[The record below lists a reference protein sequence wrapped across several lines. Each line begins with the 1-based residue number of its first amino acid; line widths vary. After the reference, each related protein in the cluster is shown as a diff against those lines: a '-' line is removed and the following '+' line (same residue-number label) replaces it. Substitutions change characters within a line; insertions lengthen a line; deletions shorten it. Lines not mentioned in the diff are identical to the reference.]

1 MKEQIEQNQKP
12 HPAISDQMM
21 AQIKSL
27 PEQDKESLL
36 AKAEGTETP
45 EQMEEEESQELAQ
58 GE

>member
-1 MKEQIEQNQKP
+1 ML
-12 HPAISDQMM
+12 

-45 EQMEEEESQELAQ
+45 EQMEEEEAQELAQ